1 MMKKI
6 LTLIS
11 LLLLTGFANAKDDL
25 TLLNAG
31 SKTGSFA
38 IQMTTLSQDLGGKFD
53 VDLKIPGDHCT
64 AIGMMNDVKGP
75 FIMPYANDH
84 EAIGRDGDGCATL
97 SFDTAQVVRYDT
109 TAFAICSMNGDNDS
123 FMTTANTVGHSLP
136 ATVFARS
143 IEAINDSF
151 GADLTPIP
159 YDGSGATKTAL
170 YNGEVDYVLLS
181 IKHGRDIMSNG
192 GKCHYEFSNDANS
205 DLIALG
211 TLDDTN
217 KQFIAG
223 YDAVWLAYNMT
234 EEQIANIKTIIADI
248 HTDPNSGMYEYTN
261 GGKNLKYFFNLSS
274 DEITYRWESSVE
286 NLQK

>member
-1 MMKKI
+1 MYKI
-6 LTLIS
+6 LLMTF
-11 LLLLTGFANAKDDL
+11 LLFGSIANAKEDI

-38 IQMTTLSQDLGGKFD
+38 IQMTALSQDLGDQFD

-64 AIGMMNDVKGP
+64 ALNMMNDIKGP

-97 SFDTAQVVRYDT
+97 SFEPAQVIRYDT

-123 FMTTANTVGHSLP
+123 FMNTSNTVGHSLP

-143 IEAINDSF
+143 IEAINESF

-192 GKCHYEFSNDANS
+192 GKCHYEFSNDADS
-205 DLIALG
+205 ELIALG
-211 TLDDTN
+211 TLDSNN

-223 YDAVWLAYNMT
+223 YDAVWLAYNMDDQ
-234 EEQIANIKTIIADI
+234 QIANIKSLIADI
-248 HTDPNSGMYEYTN
+248 HANPSSGMYEYTN
-261 GGKNLKYFFNLSS
+261 GGKNLKYFFDLPS
-274 DEITYRWESSVE
+274 DEIEYRWESSVA
-286 NLQK
+286 NLQE

>member
-1 MMKKI
+1 MTKI
-6 LTLIS
+6 STLICVFLFS
-11 LLLLTGFANAKDDL
+11 GVVNAKDQL

-38 IQMTTLSQDLGGKFD
+38 IQMTTLAQDLGNDFD
-53 VDLKIPGDHCT
+53 IDLKIPGDHCT
-64 AIGMMNDVKGP
+64 ALQMMDNIKGP

-84 EAIGRDGDGCATL
+84 EAIGRDGDGCQTL
-97 SFDTAQVVRYDT
+97 SFDTAQVIRYDT
-109 TAFAICSMNGDNDS
+109 TAFAICSMNGNNDT
-123 FMTTANTVGHSLP
+123 FMTQSNKVGHSLP

-143 IEAINDSF
+143 INAINTSF

-192 GKCHYEFSNDANS
+192 GQCHYEFSGNSDS

-211 TLDDTN
+211 TLDVNN

-234 EEQIANIKTIIADI
+234 DEQINSIRSVISRIHADSS
-248 HTDPNSGMYEYTN
+248 SGMYEYTA
-261 GGKNLKYFFNLSS
+261 GGANLKYYFDLDPS
-274 DEITYRWESSVE
+274 EIEYRWESSVA

>member
-1 MMKKI
+1 MYK
-6 LTLIS
+6 TLLITF
-11 LLLLTGFANAKDDL
+11 LLFGSIANAKEDI

-38 IQMTTLSQDLGGKFD
+38 IQMTTLSQDLGNQYD

-64 AIGMMNDVKGP
+64 ALNMMDDIKGP

-97 SFDTAQVVRYDT
+97 SFEPSQVIRYDT
-109 TAFAICSMNGDNDS
+109 TAFAICSMNGDNNA
-123 FMTTANTVGHSLP
+123 FMETSNTVGHSLP

-143 IEAINDSF
+143 IQSINDSF

-192 GKCHYEFSNDANS
+192 GKCHYEFSNDADS
-205 DLIALG
+205 ELIALG
-211 TLDDTN
+211 TLDTNN

-234 EEQIANIKTIIADI
+234 DEQIANIKSLIADI
-248 HTDPNSGMYEYTN
+248 HANPSSGMYEYTN
-261 GGKNLKYFFNLSS
+261 GGKNLKYFFDLTSE
-274 DEITYRWESSVE
+274 EIMYRWESSVS
-286 NLQK
+286 NLQE

>member
-1 MMKKI
+1 MYK
-6 LTLIS
+6 TLLMTF
-11 LLLLTGFANAKDDL
+11 LLFGSIANAKEDI

-38 IQMTTLSQDLGGKFD
+38 IQMTALSQDLGDQFD

-64 AIGMMNDVKGP
+64 ALSMMDDIKGP

-97 SFDTAQVVRYDT
+97 SFEPAQVIRYDT

-123 FMTTANTVGHSLP
+123 FMNTANTVGHSLP

-143 IEAINDSF
+143 IEAINQSF

-205 DLIALG
+205 ELVALG
-211 TLDDTN
+211 TLDSNN

-234 EEQIANIKTIIADI
+234 DEQIANIKSLIADI
-248 HTDPNSGMYEYTN
+248 HANPSSGMYEYTN
-261 GGKNLKYFFNLSS
+261 GGQNLKYFFDLPS
-274 DEITYRWESSVE
+274 DEITYRWESSVA
-286 NLQK
+286 NLQE

>member
-1 MMKKI
+1 MFK
-6 LTLIS
+6 TLIMVTA
-11 LLLLTGFANAKDDL
+11 LLLSSLANAKEDI

-38 IQMTTLSQDLGGKFD
+38 IQMTTLSQDLGNRFD

-64 AIGMMNDVKGP
+64 ALGMMDDIKGP

-97 SFDTAQVVRYDT
+97 SFDPSQVIRYDT

-123 FMTTANTVGHSLP
+123 FMTQSSTVGHSLP

-143 IEAINDSF
+143 IEAINQSF
-151 GADLTPIP
+151 GSDLTPIP

-192 GKCHYEFSNDANS
+192 GQCHYEFSNDADS

-211 TLDDTN
+211 TLDLNN

-223 YDAVWLAYNMT
+223 YDAVWLAYNMSD
-234 EEQIANIKTIIADI
+234 EKIAYIRSIVAEI
-248 HTDPNSGMYEYTN
+248 HANPSSGMYEYTD
-261 GGKNLKYFFNLSS
+261 GGNNLKYYFDLPAEDIIN
-274 DEITYRWESSVE
+274 RWESSVE